1 MKILVDTNVMI
12 DYLKRPTDGMKKIFE
27 NDEIIIT
34 GVLISELLHGALSQ
48 NEIKSLEE
56 DLSAYDCLN
65 EEDDDWY
72 KFGAFLNGLR
82 KSGLTLPYPDAL
94 IAYIAIKNDV
104 EVWTNDKHFKL
115 IQAADSRLKLYT
127 EK

>member
-48 NEIKSLEE
+48 NEI
-56 DLSAYDCLN
+56 
-65 EEDDDWY
+65 
-72 KFGAFLNGLR
+72 
-82 KSGLTLPYPDAL
+82 
-94 IAYIAIKNDV
+94 
-104 EVWTNDKHFKL
+104 
-115 IQAADSRLKLYT
+115 
-127 EK
+127 